1 MPRKHPAPS
10 RKRRGLRWL
19 AILAALVLFNACTG
33 IYPLLP
39 SQALSSAEGR
49 YSPGDAE
56 TARAVWDGGR
66 LVYLRHGLT
75 HFSIS
80 EAAFHLLGG
89 WYTTAPLEIPL
100 DSERPWG
107 AWIASSGT
115 EARIILFGFVPEG
128 EEPPE
133 FSIRTAGHGAII
145 ELDEG
150 EIQEAERFTPQAE
163 IPGEGGSYYLS
174 IYHYPS
180 SANVGRIYGQDGQ
193 GEWSLLRFQRS
204 PGFYWP
210 LNW

>member
-1 MPRKHPAPS
+1 MSRKHPAPS

-66 LVYLRHGLT
+66 LVYLRQGPT
-75 HFSIS
+75 YFSIS
-80 EAAFHLLGG
+80 EASFHLLGG
-89 WYTTAPLEIPL
+89 WYATVPLEIPL
-100 DSERPWG
+100 DSDCPWG

-128 EEPPE
+128 EEPPT
-133 FSIRTAGHGAII
+133 FSIRTGMPPASSHFVPVKEI
-145 ELDEG
+145 E
-150 EIQEAERFTPQAE
+150 QVTPQAD
-163 IPGEGGSYYLS
+163 IPGAGGGYFLRIFRCPIPQRGYAEAGYIRKDGTWASLEYYRT
-174 IYHYPS
+174 
-180 SANVGRIYGQDGQ
+180 G
-193 GEWSLLRFQRS
+193 
-204 PGFYWP
+204 PG
-210 LNW
+210 

>member
-1 MPRKHPAPS
+1 MSRKHPAPS

-89 WYTTAPLEIPL
+89 WYATAPLEIPL

-115 EARIILFGFVPEG
+115 EARIVLFGFVPEG

-133 FSIRTAGHGAII
+133 LSIRTAGHGAII

-150 EIQEAERFTPQAE
+150 EIQEAELFTPQAD
-163 IPGEGGSYYLS
+163 IPGAGGGYFLRIFRCPIPQRGYAMVGYIREDGTWAGLEYYRT
-174 IYHYPS
+174 
-180 SANVGRIYGQDGQ
+180 G
-193 GEWSLLRFQRS
+193 
-204 PGFYWP
+204 PG
-210 LNW
+210 